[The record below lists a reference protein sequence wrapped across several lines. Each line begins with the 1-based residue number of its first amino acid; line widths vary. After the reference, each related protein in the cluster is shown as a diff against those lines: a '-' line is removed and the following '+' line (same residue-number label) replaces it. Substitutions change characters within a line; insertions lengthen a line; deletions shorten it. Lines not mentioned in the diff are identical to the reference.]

1 MIIDDEIDFTNLLK
15 TQLEKEGFTAVISN
29 AGAEGVKLA
38 KSEKPDLILL
48 DIMMPKMSGWDVCSK
63 IKEDPETKDIPV
75 IFLTARTDDISRSMG
90 LKGADGY
97 MEKPFDPIDLIKQI
111 NQFIKWVN
119 F

>member
-111 NQFIKWVN
+111 NQFIK
-119 F
+119 